1 MSRLDLIALAIAATL
16 TTLVDSESLKWC
28 VGLTAYIGIRWLQVS
43 SGQETHEYD

>member
-28 VGLTAYIGIRWLQVS
+28 IGLTAYIGIRWYQTS
-43 SGQETHEYD
+43 SGQDSHEHD